1 MKTDQHDFLRVFDIV
16 EYQQKK
22 YSQQAALNYL
32 AEGRW
37 TSLSTV
43 HIQQQIDSLSCWLIG
58 QDFQKGDCVA
68 LIPKMGSPLWMMIDL
83 ACQQLGMV
91 IVPIH
96 PTSSSAEMKFI
107 LDETMT
113 KICITADA
121 QLYERVK
128 TVSSLPV
135 FHLEEEQTGFL
146 SALSQQNQTHL
157 LTDELL
163 KRKNNISETDVVAIM
178 YTSGTSGTP
187 KGAILTHQNVVSN
200 IKSIL
205 PLLPIK
211 QGDRVLSFLPFSHI
225 FERTSCYA
233 YLAYG
238 ANIYFSQKLESI
250 SSDFK
255 TVRPLFCTCV
265 PRTLERMYEILEEQR
280 QQKSILK
287 KKLVT
292 WAMKIG
298 EQFKSEQPTDLLFGL
313 KLFIAQLMV
322 LNKWKFGL
330 GGKMKYMVVGA
341 AALRPEIGRLF
352 SAAGVMT
359 LSGYG
364 MTEASP
370 FITVNRPEPG
380 MNKFGTVGL
389 PVPGVEIIFDEV
401 NENNEGEIL
410 VKGPNIMQGYFNRPE
425 LNKEVFTEEGWFR
438 TGDVG
443 KMTNK
448 RFLTITDRKKDIF
461 KTSSGIYIAPQ
472 PLERHFAA
480 SPFISQCLII
490 GFNKTFVSAILV
502 PHFALLKIWCEENGI
517 HWTAPQFM
525 VHNIKVIQKMQGEV
539 DGLNAMLQNYQRVQ
553 KFILSEA
560 NWTVES
566 GELTTSLKIIR
577 ANLIEKYKREI
588 EKVYT

>member
-1 MKTDQHDFLRVFDIV
+1 MKTDKHDFLRVFDIV
-16 EYQQKK
+16 MYQQKK
-22 YSQQAALNYL
+22 YPQQAALNYFVDR
-32 AEGRW
+32 RW
-37 TSLSTV
+37 TSLSTA
-43 HIQQQIDSLSCWLIG
+43 HIQQQIDSLSSWLIG
-58 QDFQKGDCVA
+58 QGFQKGDCVA
-68 LIPKMGSPLWMMIDL
+68 LIPKMGSPHWMMIDL

-96 PTSSSAEMKFI
+96 PTSSAAEIKFI
-107 LDETMT
+107 LDETVT

-128 TVSSLPV
+128 TVSALPL
-135 FHLEEEQTGFL
+135 FHLEEEQPGFL
-146 SALSQQNQTHL
+146 SALSRHHQTHL
-157 LTDELL
+157 LTDELS
-163 KRKNNISETDVVAIM
+163 KRKNSVSEMDVLSIM

-187 KGAILTHQNVVSN
+187 KGAVLTHQNVVSN
-200 IKSIL
+200 IKAIL
-205 PLLPIK
+205 PLLPIN

-250 SSDFK
+250 TSDFK

-298 EQFKSEQPTDLLFGL
+298 EQFKSEQQSDWLFGL
-313 KLFIAQLMV
+313 KLLIAQLLV
-322 LNKWKFGL
+322 LNKWKYRL

-370 FITVNRPEPG
+370 FISVNRPEPG

-389 PVPGVEIIFDEV
+389 PLPGIGIILDEV

-410 VKGPNIMQGYFNRPE
+410 VKGPNIMQGYFKRPE

-443 KMTNK
+443 KLASK

-472 PLERHFAA
+472 PLERHLAA

-490 GFNKTFVSAILV
+490 GFNKTFVSAIIV
-502 PHFALLKIWCEENGI
+502 PHFALLQIWCEENGI

-525 VHNIKVIQKMQGEV
+525 VHNIKVIQKMQREV
-539 DGLNAMLQNYQRVQ
+539 DERNAMLQNYQRVQ
-553 KFILSEA
+553 KFILGET

-566 GELTTSLKIIR
+566 GELTASFKIIR
-577 ANLIEKYKREI
+577 ANLIENYKREI
-588 EKVYT
+588 EKLYS